1 MLTRSGLV
9 TGGQLGEPRGEWV
22 RKVEYKQ
29 PTVDLD
35 KIKETFMH
43 AHIEFC
49 IPDPLASKGKELQIS
64 DSSMKLRS
72 DWNASSSTA
81 VCQEAESTS
90 NVKSFLQ
97 SCLKLIRDES
107 A

>member
-9 TGGQLGEPRGEWV
+9 TGGQPTKPRGEWV
-22 RKVEYKQ
+22 QKVEDKQ

-43 AHIEFC
+43 ACIEFC
-49 IPDPLASKGKELQIS
+49 IPYPPASKGKEPQIS
-64 DSSMKLRS
+64 NSAMKLQS
-72 DWNASSSTA
+72 DWNASSNTT
-81 VCQEAESTS
+81 VCQEVESTS

-97 SCLKLIRDES
+97 SCLKLIQDES
-107 A
+107 V